1 MEKPTEKGSVPVSNP
16 NFVITIGRQFGSGGR
31 ALGRM
36 IADRLGIAYY
46 DKELLSK
53 AAADAGVAESFVED
67 NDERMPSFLS
77 SVLSFNMGL
86 SASSWYQGPS
96 SISGDRIYGSQSEV
110 IRRLAEQHSC
120 VIVGR
125 TADYILRD
133 HPCVVNVFIYAP
145 IEKCVDRIVER
156 TPGMSR
162 QKARALAEKTNKLR
176 SAYYNF
182 YTDRRWG
189 HTQSYDLTLDTSLLP
204 LEDIADIVAEYARRR
219 FASVTK
225 KD

>member
-1 MEKPTEKGSVPVSNP
+1 MQNP
-16 NFVITIGRQFGSGGR
+16 DPQPQTTPLVITIGRQFGSGGR
-31 ALGRM
+31 QLGRL
-36 IADRLGIAYY
+36 IADRLGIPYY

-53 AAADAGVAESFVED
+53 AAKDAGVAESFVEE
-67 NDERMPSFLS
+67 NDEKMPNFLS
-77 SVLSFNMGL
+77 SVLSFNMGM

-96 SISGDRIYGSQSEV
+96 SISGDRIYNAQGDV

-133 HPCVVNVFIYAP
+133 HPCVVNVFVYAP
-145 IEKCVDRIVER
+145 IDNCVERIVGR
-156 TPGMSR
+156 TPELSR
-162 QKARALAEKTNKLR
+162 SKARSMAEKTNKLR

-189 HTQSYDLTLDTSLLP
+189 HPDSYHLMLDTSLLP
-204 LEDIADIVAEYARRR
+204 MEDIADIVVEYARRR
-219 FASVTK
+219 FASLDK
-225 KD
+225 KQ